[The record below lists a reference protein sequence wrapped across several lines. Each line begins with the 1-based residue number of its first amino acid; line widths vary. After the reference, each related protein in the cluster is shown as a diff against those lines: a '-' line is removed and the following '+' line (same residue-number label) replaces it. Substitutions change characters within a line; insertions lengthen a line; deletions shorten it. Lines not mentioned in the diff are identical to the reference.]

1 MTLCNLCQRKETR
14 NRPFNLPFTCKE
26 CESNENNYSTYPDDI
41 IFIDSKGKEV
51 HLNENSDISINLENM
66 DAQKNQ
72 QQHDGNIINSENF
85 KDALLASLYT
95 QVEFLKSQLLEKDVL
110 IRTLIINESN
120 SYGKKGYIYQHGKH
134 TNNPRDD
141 ECQSHSTE
149 NVSSDL
155 ETRSQIT
162 SDLSEIINYV
172 DEELEVNNE
181 LEEDDIF
188 FQNLYKERK
197 KAELDTQLKDIRNEK
212 HNIYNS
218 LKEEK
223 AKDPTATSFNTIN
236 TTYQQNERVKQFNTN
251 YHYNER
257 EKTFPNE
264 VWPPNTI
271 LILGDSMVNQMDEDR
286 LSAST
291 KKNVKV
297 RSFGGLNTVSIYP
310 KLEPLLKKKPSK
322 IILHIGTNQAAD
334 NTSDIIFNNLL
345 DLKIYI
351 ESQLDG
357 VTVILSCPITRVDS
371 TKAKLTVNN
380 LTEKIKLLGIK
391 HLLNV
396 NVDENC
402 LGRKGLHLNQRGVG
416 RFAMNLI
423 SLIRRL

>member
-1 MTLCNLCQRKETR
+1 M
-14 NRPFNLPFTCKE
+14 
-26 CESNENNYSTYPDDI
+26 
-41 IFIDSKGKEV
+41 
-51 HLNENSDISINLENM
+51 
-66 DAQKNQ
+66 
-72 QQHDGNIINSENF
+72 
-85 KDALLASLYT
+85 
-95 QVEFLKSQLLEKDVL
+95 L

-120 SYGKKGYIYQHGKH
+120 SYGKKGYIYRHGKH
-134 TNNPRDD
+134 TKIPRDD
-141 ECQSHSTE
+141 ECQSYSTE
-149 NVSSDL
+149 KVSSDL
-155 ETRSQIT
+155 ETRSEIDT
-162 SDLSEIINYV
+162 SDFSEINYV

-181 LEEDDIF
+181 LEEDDIYF
-188 FQNLYKERK
+188 PNLYKERK
-197 KAELDTQLKDIRNEK
+197 KEELDTQLKDIRNEK

-223 AKDPTATSFNTIN
+223 AKDLTATSSNTIN
-236 TTYQQNERVKQFNTN
+236 TTYQQNERVNHFNTN

-257 EKTFPNE
+257 EKIFPNE

-322 IILHIGTNQAAD
+322 IILHIGTNQATD

-345 DLKIYI
+345 DLKKYI
-351 ESQLDG
+351 ESHLDG

-380 LTEKIKLLGIK
+380 LTAKIKLLGIK
-391 HLLNV
+391 HLLNI